1 MDFVLLVDG
10 WVQNGRRT
18 LQSPSP
24 NTQQVDIMALQEK
37 VSRSINMIL
46 CKIMI
51 VLNAH
56 FLYHIHMFVVI
67 NVF

>member
-46 CKIMI
+46 CKILI
-51 VLNAH
+51 VLNTH
-56 FLYHIHMFVVI
+56 FLYNIHMFVVI